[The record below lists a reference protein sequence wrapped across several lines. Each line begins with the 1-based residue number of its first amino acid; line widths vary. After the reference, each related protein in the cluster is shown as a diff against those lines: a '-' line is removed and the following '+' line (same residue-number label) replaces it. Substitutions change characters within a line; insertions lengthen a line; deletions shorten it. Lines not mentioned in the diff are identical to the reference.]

1 MTSGNIT
8 ARTPLSV
15 LVIEDNPEFRESL
28 VNYLKSQKFVVFE
41 ASDRYEALMLWQT
54 ESIDAVIIEYTVSG
68 MSGLDLLEE
77 LGNTREGGN
86 FCAIITAPSP
96 IHSLSKKK
104 LSRFSNVSV
113 ITKPFQLR
121 ILRNRL
127 LENMGLPPQITIPPE
142 PPDGEKD
149 GGVLLFQRQALPEE
163 GYLID
168 EFLGALLHSVFVEQ
182 FSGIMHLETDEG
194 DKRIYFSNGLP
205 VYAESEIVS
214 ETLGAF
220 LVRNSIIT
228 REQNEDLLG
237 AMKSTGM
244 RHGEIMVQ
252 SGLMTPHDLYVHLE
266 AHIMDKINSA
276 FDLLNAYFKLVPG
289 DEWMGSIMPARIPIG
304 RLILDGVKRSIPA
317 DQVRAELG
325 LNDTDL
331 PFMLPDQI
339 YTADQ
344 LRLAPEELR
353 LKRGIDHKLPFRDL
367 ISTNPAQRRDDARII
382 YALFLM
388 QIMGIELNGAEKI
401 TAPKSVKAPPGRR
414 SDARQTRSAESGAMS
429 ERAQMM
435 LSEYLKLRD
444 VDYYKLLGVNRD
456 ATREEIRKSYAEKSQ
471 RYHPDNI
478 IGLGSPLVQGKL
490 KELYLRIEEAAKILT
505 NDKSRQKYD
514 QKISKKMAY
523 PSGIATGIRKRKKTR
538 KRPSGRK
545 KGKGADSASRAEDIS
560 RLPDWQ
566 LFSRGKGLMQSENY
580 TEAETVFRKAH
591 EKKSDPKYIAY
602 VAWTRFLQDPEKNR
616 AEAIQILDDIQQES
630 SGDAV
635 CQYIR
640 GMISMHDK
648 KHDVALMCFE
658 KAIDID
664 PNYIEAARQHRHCKN
679 LQKSDD
685 KKKEG
690 SALSMDI
697 GDLFRKWRKK

>member
-8 ARTPLSV
+8 ARSPLSI
-15 LVIEDNPEFRESL
+15 LVIEDNAEFRESL
-28 VNYLKSQKFVVFE
+28 VDYLKSQKFVVFE

-54 ESIDAVIIEYTVSG
+54 ENINAVIIEYTVSG

-77 LGNTREGGN
+77 LGNSREDGD
-86 FCAIITAPSP
+86 FCAVITAPSP

-104 LSRFSNVSV
+104 LSKFSSVSV

-127 LENMGLPPQITIPPE
+127 LESMGLPPQITIPPD
-142 PPDGEKD
+142 PPDRD
-149 GGVLLFQRQALPEE
+149 RSSGVMVFQRRALPEE

-168 EFLGALLHSVFVEQ
+168 EFLGSLLHSVFVEQ

-194 DKRIYFSNGLP
+194 DKRIFFSNGLP

-220 LVRNSIIT
+220 LVRNGIIKK
-228 REQNEDLLG
+228 EQNEDLLG

-244 RHGEIMVQ
+244 RHGEILVQ

-266 AHIMDKINSA
+266 AHIMDKIKTA

-289 DEWMGSIMPARIPIG
+289 DDWMGSIMPARIPIG
-304 RLILDGVKRSIPA
+304 RLILDGVKRAIPA

-325 LNDTDL
+325 LGDTDL

-339 YTADQ
+339 YTSDQ

-367 ISTNPAQRRDDARII
+367 ISKNPAQRRDDARII

-388 QIMGIELNGAEKI
+388 QIMGIEPGGAEKTTVEKI
-401 TAPKSVKAPPGRR
+401 EKAPAGRR
-414 SDARQTRSAESGAMS
+414 KASQQPASNESGSMN
-429 ERAQMM
+429 EQAQMM

-444 VDYYKLLGVNRD
+444 VDYYKLLGVNSD
-456 ATREEIRKSYAEKSQ
+456 AGREEIRKAYTEKSR

-478 IGLGSPLVQGKL
+478 IRLGSPLVQEKI
-490 KELYLRIEEAAKILT
+490 KELYLRIEEAVKILG
-505 NDKSRQKYD
+505 NEKSRQKYD

-523 PSGIATGIRKRKKTR
+523 PSGIAPAIRRKKKAR
-538 KRPSGRK
+538 KRPSSRK
-545 KGKGADSASRAEDIS
+545 KGKTADSPARTDDID

-580 TEAETVFRKAH
+580 SEAQAVFKKAN
-591 EKKSDPKYIAY
+591 EKKPAPKYIAY
-602 VAWTRFLQDPEKNR
+602 MAWSRFLQDTEKNR
-616 AEAIQILDDIQQES
+616 AEAIQMLDDIQQES

-635 CQYIR
+635 CQYVR
-640 GMISMHDK
+640 GMMSMHDR

-664 PNYIEAARQHRHCKN
+664 PNYIEAARQIRHCKN

-685 KKKEG
+685 RKKES